1 MIFKRAAAKLRAQD
15 WTAILIELGIV
26 VLGVFIGTWV
36 ASRNQEA
43 IERDSTIRLLN
54 QFKTEIHF
62 QAKQYQGVKEYMAVT
77 GAYARTAEAGWR
89 RDPAVN
95 DRDFVVAAYQASQ
108 ITGTAINTQSWASMF
123 GAGQVQNVQ
132 DPAVRTRLI
141 RVLSL
146 DSSIIDVHQLESD
159 YRKDVRSVIPG
170 TIQEAIR
177 ARCGDIF
184 PDTGAITSKLPAR
197 CDLLISAQ
205 DASETAAALRMRPE
219 LAHEL
224 DWHRA
229 TVASMMSQYG
239 AYIRSLESL
248 SQAIDHSAI
257 KARGP

>member
-15 WTAILIELGIV
+15 WTAIATELAIV
-26 VLGVFIGTWV
+26 IVGVFIGTWV
-36 ASRNQEA
+36 ANRNQDTV
-43 IERDSTIRLLN
+43 ERDSTLRLLS
-54 QFKTEIHF
+54 QLKSEIRVQAQQF
-62 QAKQYQGVKEYMAVT
+62 QAFKNYMAIT
-77 GAYARTAEAGWR
+77 GTYARTAEAGWSG
-89 RDPAVN
+89 DATVS

-132 DPAVRTRLI
+132 DPAVRTRLV

-170 TIQEAIR
+170 TVQETIR
-177 ARCGDIF
+177 ASCGDIF
-184 PDTGAITSKLPAR
+184 PDTGTVTAQLPDRCNVSIPPQAAR
-197 CDLLISAQ
+197 D
-205 DASETAAALRMRPE
+205 TAAALRAQPA

-229 TVASMMSQYG
+229 IIASMIGQYG
-239 AYIRSLESL
+239 AYVRSLESL
-248 SQAIDHSAI
+248 SQAIDHSAD
-257 KARGP
+257 KVQP